1 MSLLDASDGHTR
13 QRSACILGIL
23 GNSVDHAA
31 FVTGH
36 NKGMHI
42 CPLCRKHIIF
52 GYWSKQNLALQT
64 AYADDV
70 LKM

>member
-1 MSLLDASDGHTR
+1 MAIQGGEVLAY
-13 QRSACILGIL
+13 IL

-42 CPLCRKHIIF
+42 CPLCRKHIVF
-52 GYWSKQNLALQT
+52 GYWSMKNLALQT

>member
-1 MSLLDASDGHTR
+1 MSQMAIHHGEVLAY
-13 QRSACILGIL
+13 IL

-36 NKGMHI
+36 NKGTHI
-42 CPLCRKHIIF
+42 CPACRKHIVF
-52 GYWSKQNLALQT
+52 GYWSMQNLALQT